1 MVVVWNVLLAPCT
14 LGERL
19 TQSRMTGALLICI
32 GTICVGLFGNHTET
46 ERSVDEYLRLFARP
60 AAVAYYVL
68 FGVWTA
74 VCIHY
79 WRTGSPFVSG
89 FFVGALGGAL
99 AGNMFTT
106 KAVVEM
112 FKCVASGNDDEGGG
126 CATNPFY
133 TPFPYLFIAVS
144 LTLACVSLYMLA
156 VGLRTF
162 EALYMITVFEG
173 FMIIS
178 GAISGNIVLD
188 EKAHQPDF
196 VLVLYALSILIILA
210 GLYLLLR
217 GEQGET
223 DTVRML
229 GRDRHGRIVA
239 GEDGV
244 SSTTRELEMA
254 SDDRGGGGGDE

>member
-1 MVVVWNVLLAPCT
+1 
-14 LGERL
+14 
-19 TQSRMTGALLICI
+19 
-32 GTICVGLFGNHTET
+32 
-46 ERSVDEYLRLFARP
+46 
-60 AAVAYYVL
+60 
-68 FGVWTA
+68 
-74 VCIHY
+74 
-79 WRTGSPFVSG
+79 VSG

-173 FMIIS
+173 FMIVS
-178 GAISGNIVLD
+178 GSISGNLVMD
-188 EKAHQPDF
+188 EKAGQPTAI
-196 VLVLYALSILIILA
+196 LCLYAVAIGVILC
-210 GLYLLLR
+210 GLYVLCKGEAASMGDRLLTRTMQPAADAQSLAELR
-217 GEQGET
+217 GDGEHG
-223 DTVRML
+223 M
-229 GRDRHGRIVA
+229 GQRD
-239 GEDGV
+239 GEHVDGV
-244 SSTTRELEMA
+244 VLSAMHDGSPECSPNGTKRTQLSDAST
-254 SDDRGGGGGDE
+254 